1 MIMLVRKLSKGLYE
15 VIDLQYSNY
24 RVEDSTRVGAFIR
37 PHPYNKLGKE
47 YRWGIWEQANGE
59 WEYLDG
65 NPTFKESLS
74 VISTWSAAS
83 QLGK

>member
-1 MIMLVRKLSKGLYE
+1 MLVRKLSKGLYE
-15 VIDLQYSNY
+15 VIDLQNNNY
-24 RVEDSTRVGAFIR
+24 RVEDSTRTGAYDR
-37 PHPYNKLGKE
+37 PSQFNKMGQE
-47 YRWGIWEQANGE
+47 YRWGIWEQSKGE

-65 NPTFKESLS
+65 NPTFKECLE